1 MAKSLR
7 SKVKRS
13 FRNKKREEGVYA
25 ATEAARLQRLNSK
38 LRNTI
43 ERDADGDVE
52 IADEADSRA
61 GDLPAAQRG
70 DDGERI
76 EGGEGEDAAVAS
88 SMDVDSASKAPST
101 KRVSTHGP
109 RGSRRE
115 EWRLSKGMTA
125 RPQSKGLNRQGGI
138 AARNKPGR
146 PKRRR

>member
-13 FRNKKREEGVYA
+13 YRNKKREDGVYA
-25 ATEAARLQRLNSK
+25 ATEAARLQRLNAK

-43 ERDADGDVE
+43 ATDADGDVE
-52 IADEADSRA
+52 IADEEDRRA
-61 GDLPAAQRG
+61 GDLPGA
-70 DDGERI
+70 DG
-76 EGGEGEDAAVAS
+76 
-88 SMDVDSASKAPST
+88 SMDVDGAAQSKSSSS

-115 EWRLSKGMTA
+115 EWRLSKGMPA
-125 RPQSKGLNRQGGI
+125 RPKSKGLNRQGGI
-138 AARNKPGR
+138 AARVRPGR

>member
-13 FRNKKREEGVYA
+13 FRNKKREDSVYA
-25 ATEAARLQRLNSK
+25 ATEAARLERLNAK

-43 ERDADGDVE
+43 ATDADGDVA
-52 IADEADSRA
+52 IADEEDRRKD
-61 GDLPAAQRG
+61 DLPGANG
-70 DDGERI
+70 
-76 EGGEGEDAAVAS
+76 
-88 SMDVDSASKAPST
+88 SMDVDGAPKQTSSS

-115 EWRLSKGMTA
+115 EWRLSKGMPA
-125 RPQSKGLNRQGGI
+125 RPKSKGLNRQGGI
-138 AARNKPGR
+138 AARVRPGR